1 MNGGTCVEDG
11 DKFKCVCLPWTSG
24 NLCEGNVNINKIYT
38 NFIKFL
44 LLYSFEILWIK
55 WIQAFDTGPV
65 VGGNA
70 HQ

>member
-44 LLYSFEILWIK
+44 LLYSFEIL
-55 WIQAFDTGPV
+55 
-65 VGGNA
+65 
-70 HQ
+70 

>member
-1 MNGGTCVEDG
+1 MIFHLILLLNLDRMCQPNPCMNGGTCVEDG

-44 LLYSFEILWIK
+44 LLYSFEIL
-55 WIQAFDTGPV
+55 
-65 VGGNA
+65 
-70 HQ
+70 